1 MGSRDSLR
9 ARLDISIDGN
19 TIVANAG
26 FDVERN
32 QRRIRL
38 QPGLGS
44 FLNMFSQSG
53 EIGNIISR
61 KPDAE
66 AQREIVGR
74 ALTRLYLDDF
84 FPRPSSVVLAGS
96 ARQEA
101 HYMIER
107 SRNRNTLLIDAE
119 PQLIGAPIVSLLHD
133 QGSEDPIRMA
143 IGVTDVP
150 EQEERID
157 QLLTFAGSIP
167 GVDVSTPT
175 PTISHIDTGGGRL
188 IVVSMN
194 PYTMGE
200 ASDLRLITAL
210 MN

>member
-9 ARLDISIDGN
+9 PRLDISIDGN

-26 FDVERN
+26 FDAERN

-44 FLNMFSQSG
+44 FLAMFSQSG

-107 SRNRNTLLIDAE
+107 SRNRKTLLIDAE

-133 QGSEDPIRMA
+133 QGSEDPICMA
-143 IGVTDVP
+143 IGATDVP

-194 PYTMGE
+194 SYTMGE